1 MEHVLEWSVASVV
14 FWVTTVAWLVEPLV
28 FASSGRGVEV
38 DRRSRAERLLITGG
52 IATAIAVAAVFD
64 RAGIGDLSGAGER
77 AMRVAGLVL
86 YATGAMLRYLAAS
99 ALGAAFT
106 RDVRVEREQPL
117 VERGPYRGLRHPLYA
132 GLFALALG
140 LVMQYGNVAAAAI
153 GAVAVA
159 LPLAAR
165 ARREER
171 LLHQALPGRYELWC
185 ASRHRILPGLF

>member
-1 MEHVLEWSVASVV
+1 
-14 FWVTTVAWLVEPLV
+14 
-28 FASSGRGVEV
+28 
-38 DRRSRAERLLITGG
+38 
-52 IATAIAVAAVFD
+52 
-64 RAGIGDLSGAGER
+64 
-77 AMRVAGLVL
+77 MRVAGLLL
-86 YATGAMLRYLAAS
+86 YVTGAMLRYLAAS

-140 LVMQYGNVAAAAI
+140 LVMQYGNVPGAAI

-165 ARREER
+165 VRREER

-185 ASRHRILPGLF
+185 ASRRRILPGLF